1 MAFAALIEELKK
13 TINVHAYKSVV
24 TQLAPELGI
33 EYASESAWLTSADK
47 AAAQQYERLDQQ
59 LTAAKANLN
68 KFAVRAAHFGLG
80 DYYVARGEY
89 TSAVKNYMRCR
100 DDCKDSHSSY
110 ILFMRVVRAHL
121 LSGQLGQAANY
132 AARAERAAEALPHS
146 DSRASFL
153 AGVAGVAAL
162 ASRNYRGA
170 VRDFCNVRL
179 PAAAGDAPASA
190 DAGAAAAS
198 GAMAVDADADVDDKA
213 KPSGKTAAAAAA
225 AAGDDAAASTT
236 LTDTVSAEAYLP
248 DILTGAD
255 VALYAT
261 LCALASLDRGELRRR
276 VLDNEAFGAVLACM
290 PAAQQLL
297 EDFVSSRYA
306 SLFARLA
313 DLRPRMLLDSV
324 LAPLAAELEAT
335 IRQKA
340 LKQYFGPYS
349 VVDLS
354 RMAAAFACDVV
365 HLEDELAQL
374 IADDHIQARIDSHN
388 KRLYAR
394 QTDERADAFAA
405 VINAGE
411 AYVQNMQAM
420 LLKLNLS
427 KNDLSVRA
435 PLRVGAGE
443 RELPHKTARD
453 KRRK

>member
-1 MAFAALIEELKK
+1 VAHERRQEGRAA
-13 TINVHAYKSVV
+13 VR
-24 TQLAPELGI
+24 
-33 EYASESAWLTSADK
+33 AS
-47 AAAQQYERLDQQ
+47 RLST

-68 KFAVRAAHFGLG
+68 KFAVRAAHIGLG

-89 TSAVKNYMRCR
+89 TSAIKNYMRCR
-100 DDCKDSHSSY
+100 DDCKDAHSSY
-110 ILFMRVVRAHL
+110 MCFICAFVRAHL
-121 LSGQLGQAANY
+121 LSRPAQSGRQLRLPRRTRRRVAA
-132 AARAERAAEALPHS
+132 AQRLACLVSRRRRCRRRARRAQLPH
-146 DSRASFL
+146 
-153 AGVAGVAAL
+153 
-162 ASRNYRGA
+162 RGA
-170 VRDFCNVRL
+170 RL
-179 PAAAGDAPASA
+179 LQCPSPAQPTLPPAMPHAST
-190 DAGAAAAS
+190 AS
-198 GAMAVDADADVDDKA
+198 GAMAVDADADADVDDKA
-213 KPSGKTAAAAAA
+213 KPGAAKAGAAAAA
-225 AAGDDAAASTT
+225 DDATANTT
-236 LTDTVSAEAYLP
+236 LADTVSAEAYLP

-276 VLDNEAFGAVLACM
+276 VLDNEAFSAVLACM

-297 EDFVSSRYA
+297 EDFVASRYA

-313 DLRPRMLLDSV
+313 DLRPRMQLDNV

-354 RMAAAFACDVV
+354 RMAAAFACDVE
-365 HLEDELAQL
+365 HLEEELAQL

-394 QTDERADAFAA
+394 QADERADAFAA

-427 KNDLSVRA
+427 KNELSVRA
-435 PLRVGAGE
+435 PVRPGVGE
-443 RELPHKTARD
+443 RDLPHKTTRD

>member
-13 TINVHAYKSVV
+13 TINVHTYKLAV

-47 AAAQQYERLDQQ
+47 AAAQLYERLDQQ

-89 TSAVKNYMRCR
+89 SSAVKNYMRCR
-100 DDCKDSHSSY
+100 EDCKDAHSTY
-110 ILFMRVVRAHL
+110 ILHMRIVRAHL
-121 LSGQLGQAANY
+121 LAGQLSSAAHS
-132 AARAERAAEALPHS
+132 AGRAASAADALPHS
-146 DSRASFL
+146 ESRASFL
-153 AGVAGVAAL
+153 AGVAAVANL
-162 ASRNYRGA
+162 AARNYRTA

-179 PAAAGDAPASA
+179 PPSSDAPAG
-190 DAGAAAAS
+190 GAAAASTAS
-198 GAMAVDADADVDDKA
+198 GAMAVDADADADVDDKA
-213 KPSGKTAAAAAA
+213 KPGAAKAGAAAAA
-225 AAGDDAAASTT
+225 DDASANTT
-236 LTDTVSAEAYLP
+236 LVDTVSAEAYLP

-276 VLDNEAFGAVLACM
+276 VLDNEAFSAVLASM

-297 EDFVSSRYA
+297 EDFVASRYA

-313 DLRPRMLLDSV
+313 DLRPRIQLDNV

-354 RMAAAFACDVV
+354 RMAAAFACDVE
-365 HLEDELAQL
+365 HLEEELAQL

-394 QTDERADAFAA
+394 QADERADAFAA

-435 PLRVGAGE
+435 PVRPGMGE
-443 RELPHKTARD
+443 RDLPHKTTRD